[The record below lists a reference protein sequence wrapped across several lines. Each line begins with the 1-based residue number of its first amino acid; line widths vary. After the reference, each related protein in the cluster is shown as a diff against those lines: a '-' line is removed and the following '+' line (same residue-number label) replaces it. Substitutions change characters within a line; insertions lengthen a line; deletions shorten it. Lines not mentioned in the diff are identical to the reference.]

1 MNIDRNTLLQAEKA
15 LKELETPILLAILD
29 LRVDIRDITKGELAS
44 RGYNSKG
51 KFVGQKN
58 IRT

>member
-1 MNIDRNTLLQAEKA
+1 MNIEKSTLLQAEKA
-15 LKELETPILLAILD
+15 LKDLETPVLLAILD
-29 LRVDIRDITKGELAS
+29 LRVDIRDITKGELVS

-58 IRT
+58 IKT